1 MAKSPCFRPLTRSC
15 LAIRGSTG
23 RVSPDPET
31 WGPEMSGS
39 PGQISRDLDARHSG
53 PPSPGQVQ
61 SGPATAIG
69 AQWEES
75 RAEDCMVRMALAGM
89 QHPPQ
94 GSPQNGTSWTATP
107 STWTPSWTP
116 LGPAFP
122 PCRRGWWEGPAPAPA
137 EVPHVEPEPA
147 PPAASCPALGP
158 QPESVAAPSPAA
170 VLGHPVVAQRS
181 VSPPELRLGPA
192 PGPSHCFLHLCCLLF
207 WYLQLPLFLGFI

>member
-61 SGPATAIG
+61 SGPATAVSPRYWG
-69 AQWEES
+69 PMGGEPS
-75 RAEDCMVRMALAGM
+75 RGL
-89 QHPPQ
+89 H
-94 GSPQNGTSWTATP
+94 
-107 STWTPSWTP
+107 
-116 LGPAFP
+116 
-122 PCRRGWWEGPAPAPA
+122 GPAPAPA